1 LTSARTG
8 SLLILLLGILSAFGP
23 ASMDMY
29 LPSLP
34 TLVEY
39 FATSTSK
46 AQLTLGGFMIGFA
59 SGQLFYGPLSDRYG
73 RKRVLVSGIALYT
86 VATLFCATASSVDS
100 LIVMRFIQALGGGA
114 GVVLTRAIVR
124 DLYSGNEAARAMS
137 LMLLVPSVAAFAGP
151 FIGGQLLLWVR
162 WQAIFWLLV
171 AFGVV
176 TLVLTL
182 VVLPETLPAERRQR
196 LTVLRVLREYGHVLC
211 HRQAIGYMFCGAF
224 SFSAMFAQLS
234 GTPFIY
240 IQLFGVPP
248 EYFGFLFGLNIVGI
262 MAGSWLNSR
271 LVIRFGIR
279 RMLIVGTS
287 IALVGGLGLLVTAS
301 FGFGGLAGIVI
312 PIFIFMVPHNITN
325 ANAAAATL
333 EFFPQIAGTAS
344 SLVGAIR
351 FGTGAVVGALVGLLH
366 DGTAIPMAAVIAS
379 CAILSAASFWLLTHD
394 RK

>member
-1 LTSARTG
+1 
-8 SLLILLLGILSAFGP
+8 
-23 ASMDMY
+23 MDMY

-59 SGQLFYGPLSDRYG
+59 SGQLFYGPVSDRFG
-73 RKRVLVSGIALYT
+73 RKRVLVSGIALYC
-86 VATLFCATASSVDS
+86 VATLFCAMATTVDG
-100 LIVMRFIQALGGGA
+100 LIAMRFIQALGGGA

-124 DLYSGNEAARAMS
+124 DIYSGDASARAMS
-137 LMLLVPSVAAFAGP
+137 LMLLVPSVAAFIGP
-151 FIGGQLLLWVR
+151 FIGGQLLLWASWR
-162 WQAIFWLLV
+162 TIFWLLL
-171 AFGVV
+171 AFGGV
-176 TLVLTL
+176 TLLLTFL
-182 VVLPETLPAERRQR
+182 VLPETLPPERRQR
-196 LTVLRVLREYGHVLC
+196 LTLPRVLREYGYVLR
-211 HRQAIGYMFCGAF
+211 HRRSVGYMFCGAF
-224 SFSAMFAQLS
+224 SFAAMFAQLS

-248 EYFGFLFGLNIVGI
+248 EYFGFLFCLNIIGI
-262 MAGSWLNSR
+262 MCGSLLNSR
-271 LVIRFGIR
+271 LVMRFGTR
-279 RMLIVGTS
+279 RMLIAGTS
-287 IALVGGLGLLVTAS
+287 IALAGGLTLFVTAS
-301 FGFGGLAGIVI
+301 AGLGGLAGIVV

-366 DGTAIPMAAVIAS
+366 DGTAIPMAAVIAG
-379 CAILSAASFWLLTHD
+379 CAILSAASFWFLTHD